1 MVVLGTEPEYLAD
14 LQFRLA
20 SGQTV
25 YLARFLPGL
34 EGVYHLRSLGP
45 LVEVSTTPLP
55 DPPSFEQEIARWQ
68 DGIALLGVALDDPAV
83 QPAAEAW
90 LTLYWQAAEPQTQNV
105 QARLRLV
112 DASGET
118 VWQSAPTYAASN
130 RYPPVA
136 WKDGEVVPDFHA
148 IPILYTL
155 QPGVYDVEASLGL
168 PFSQEIVPLEGGA
181 TWATITSLTVELPHG
196 RVPLR
201 GSRTA
206 IAYDGGALL
215 GFEVPPTVAPGSP
228 ADLIATWLD
237 GTNSVQVAYALA
249 APDRAATFVPPPGH
263 NAVQVR
269 GSRDERDGA
278 TTWALTGSHLR
289 CGWLAPPRES
299 CILATT
305 QIAGADVADAVASFD
320 NQMLLTEV
328 RFEAGRLQPGQLV
341 DVTLVWQ
348 GLRAMQEDYT
358 VFVHLLG
365 PDGRVHGQVDQWPVQ
380 GTYPTSTW
388 PVGASIEDR
397 YLVPLD
403 ADAPPGSYQVEIGV
417 YLLATNTRLSV
428 FDEQGNPI
436 DDKILLGGLLV
447 LE

>member
-1 MVVLGTEPEYLAD
+1 
-14 LQFRLA
+14 
-20 SGQTV
+20 
-25 YLARFLPGL
+25 
-34 EGVYHLRSLGP
+34 
-45 LVEVSTTPLP
+45 
-55 DPPSFEQEIARWQ
+55 
-68 DGIALLGVALDDPAV
+68 
-83 QPAAEAW
+83 
-90 LTLYWQAAEPQTQNV
+90 
-105 QARLRLV
+105 
-112 DASGET
+112 
-118 VWQSAPTYAASN
+118 
-130 RYPPVA
+130 
-136 WKDGEVVPDFHA
+136 
-148 IPILYTL
+148 
-155 QPGVYDVEASLGL
+155 
-168 PFSQEIVPLEGGA
+168 
-181 TWATITSLTVELPHG
+181 
-196 RVPLR
+196 
-201 GSRTA
+201 
-206 IAYDGGALL
+206 
-215 GFEVPPTVAPGSP
+215 
-228 ADLIATWLD
+228 
-237 GTNSVQVAYALA
+237 
-249 APDRAATFVPPPGH
+249 
-263 NAVQVR
+263 
-269 GSRDERDGA
+269 
-278 TTWALTGSHLR
+278 
-289 CGWLAPPRES
+289 
-299 CILATT
+299 
-305 QIAGADVADAVASFD
+305 VADAVASFD